1 MFSKIKTYL
10 IDYPIEFFQDIR
22 QMIKMYIL
30 RKCREHVFNYE
41 INEYLNWQISRAPYY
56 ASPVSDLRIG
66 VLSPVQI
73 VTKML
78 ETHFGFENCFRLR
91 IHGIDVD
98 TQGEDEIKVTIRLC
112 RPGLLIG
119 RGGKDIE
126 AVESL
131 LARYFNKRTKINIVE
146 VKNDVNNPPSEF

>member
-1 MFSKIKTYL
+1 MIDKIKTYL
-10 IDYPIEFFQDIR
+10 VDYPIEFFQDIR
-22 QMIKMYIL
+22 FRIKMGIL
-30 RKCREHVFNYE
+30 KKCRQHIFNYE
-41 INEYLNWQISRAPYY
+41 IKEYLNCQISDPYY
-56 ASPVSDLRIG
+56 GTPISDLRVG

-78 ETHFGFENCFRLR
+78 ETHFGFESCFRLR

-98 TQGEDEIKVTIRLC
+98 TQGEDEIKVTIRLY

-131 LARYFNKRTKINIVE
+131 LGSYFNKRTKINIVE